1 MDFKGERGSSFW
13 NENGVGFR
21 ERRSS
26 FSLEIRAI
34 RQSEVF
40 GPRRKNVLHGAGY
53 AWTLVL

>member
-1 MDFKGERGSSFW
+1 MDCKGERGSGFW

-34 RQSEVF
+34 RPLTVF
-40 GPRRKNVLHGAGY
+40 GSGRKNVLRGAGY
-53 AWTLVL
+53 AWTPD